1 MSIKNIMKLAKLTTA
16 GILALLLIAGPL
28 SSAAQASVGRVLFKY
43 GNVTVDSVNARLL
56 RQGATVD
63 EGDVIV
69 TGPKGYVQLLLDDG
83 TKIAIRPNSSFEIE
97 ALEMPATAT
106 APAVGAGITLKAS
119 FKLQKGGFRTLTG
132 RIAQQD
138 PSVYQVT
145 TPAAIIGVRGTNYS
159 TRLCAGDCG
168 SGDDG
173 LYVGVSEGA
182 ATLTNSAGELDIP
195 KNAYGFAENFNTP
208 PQRLLSPPA
217 SLQEEGS
224 ISLEASDDDEE
235 GSDDGDA
242 EDGDAD
248 GESDSDE
255 DKSDD
260 SDAEDSGSDDE
271 GSTEEGSIEEGSIEE
286 GSTEEG
292 STEEGSTEEGSTE
305 ESSPSRSDADAG
317 ADSNASGE
325 GGADQSGADD
335 GGQVDGSAGAGYE
348 EVASEF
354 GGGTPPVPAAPATGS
369 VTANTTT
376 APEEPEREIV
386 AEGAGGQVVDITDG
400 QNVVTRKAGLA
411 LSVGGVASGINTD
424 FDQVAFDEDN
434 NLARFSDVDS
444 SDATV
449 IYDVGSASITNTGF
463 DPTGSL
469 RWGRWTAGT
478 GTLDSDTTT
487 SDIDLTESSLHWVIA
502 PLSTNPDRV
511 ITGSA
516 EYVLVGNTD
525 PTDDLG
531 NRGVLGS
538 ASLLADFTNS
548 IVESDVQ
555 LGIAG
560 EVWTASGSG
569 AITSNLFNGL
579 YSTVTVNGSSG
590 ASGSFGG
597 VFSDSASGVPGA
609 AGLSY
614 QLTNSSR
621 TVSGAAVFNTTSAG
635 SAVNTS
641 Q

>member
-1 MSIKNIMKLAKLTTA
+1 MSIKNIMKLAKLATA
-16 GILALLLIAGPL
+16 GLLTLLLIAGPL
-28 SSAAQASVGRVLFKY
+28 SSSAQASVGRVLFKY
-43 GNVTVDSVNARLL
+43 GNVTVDSANARLL
-56 RQGATVD
+56 RQGAMVD

-97 ALEMPATAT
+97 ALEMPASAT
-106 APAVGAGITLKAS
+106 APAVGAGITMKAS

-132 RIAQQD
+132 RIAQQN

-168 SGDDG
+168 LGDDG
-173 LYVGVSEGA
+173 LYVGVSEGG

-195 KNAYGFAENFNTP
+195 KNAYGFAENFTTP
-208 PQRLLSPPA
+208 PQRLLSPPV

-235 GSDDGDA
+235 SSDDGDS
-242 EDGDAD
+242 EEGDTD

-255 DKSDD
+255 GKSDD
-260 SDAEDSGSDDE
+260 SDSEDGGSDDE
-271 GSTEEGSIEEGSIEE
+271 GSAEEGGSEENSNEEGSPDQSG
-286 GSTEEG
+286 
-292 STEEGSTEEGSTE
+292 
-305 ESSPSRSDADAG
+305 ADDG
-317 ADSNASGE
+317 ADSGASSDD
-325 GGADQSGADD
+325 GADQSGADD

-354 GGGTPPVPAAPATGS
+354 GGGTPPVPAAPATGT
-369 VTANTTT
+369 VTVNTTT

-400 QNVVTRKAGLA
+400 QNVVTRTAGLA

-424 FDQVAFDEDN
+424 FDQAAFDEDN

-516 EYVLVGNTD
+516 EYLLVGNTD

-538 ASLLADFTNS
+538 ASLFADFTNS

-579 YSTVTVNGSSG
+579 YSTVTVNGGSG

-597 VFSDSASGVPGA
+597 IFSDSTAGVPSA

-621 TVSGAAVFNTTSAG
+621 TVSGVAVFNAASAG
-635 SAVNTS
+635 STVDTS

>member
-1 MSIKNIMKLAKLTTA
+1 MKLAKLATA
-16 GILALLLIAGPL
+16 GLLTLLLIAGPL
-28 SSAAQASVGRVLFKY
+28 SSSAQASVGRVLFKY
-43 GNVTVDSVNARLL
+43 GNVTVDSANARLL

-97 ALEMPATAT
+97 ALEMPASAT

-132 RIAQQD
+132 RIAQQN

-173 LYVGVSEGA
+173 LYVGVSEGG

-195 KNAYGFAENFNTP
+195 KNAYGFAENFTTP
-208 PQRLLSPPA
+208 PQRLLSPPV

-235 GSDDGDA
+235 SSDDGDS
-242 EDGDAD
+242 EEGDTD

-255 DKSDD
+255 GKSDD
-260 SDAEDSGSDDE
+260 SDSEDGGSDDE
-271 GSTEEGSIEEGSIEE
+271 GSAEEGGSEENSNEEGSPDQSG
-286 GSTEEG
+286 
-292 STEEGSTEEGSTE
+292 
-305 ESSPSRSDADAG
+305 ADDG
-317 ADSNASGE
+317 ADSGASSDD
-325 GGADQSGADD
+325 GADQSGADD

-354 GGGTPPVPAAPATGS
+354 GGGTPPVPAAPATGT
-369 VTANTTT
+369 VTVNTTT

-400 QNVVTRKAGLA
+400 QNVVTRTAGLA

-424 FDQVAFDEDN
+424 FDQAAFDEDN

-487 SDIDLTESSLHWVIA
+487 SDIDLTESSLHWIIA

-516 EYVLVGNTD
+516 EYLLVGNTD

-538 ASLLADFTNS
+538 ASLFADFTNS

-579 YSTVTVNGSSG
+579 YSTVTVNGGSG

-597 VFSDSASGVPGA
+597 IFSDSTAGVPGS

-621 TVSGAAVFNTTSAG
+621 TVSGVAVFNAASAG
-635 SAVNTS
+635 STVDTS

>member
-271 GSTEEGSIEEGSIEE
+271 GSADEGSAEEGSTEG

-292 STEEGSTEEGSTE
+292 S
-305 ESSPSRSDADAG
+305 PDQSDADAG

-325 GGADQSGADD
+325 GGADQSGSDD

-400 QNVVTRKAGLA
+400 QNVVTRTAGLA

>member
-1 MSIKNIMKLAKLTTA
+1 MSIKNIMKLAKLATA
-16 GILALLLIAGPL
+16 GLLTLLLIAGPL
-28 SSAAQASVGRVLFKY
+28 SSSALASVGSVLFKY
-43 GNVTVDSVNARLL
+43 GNVTVDSANARLL
-56 RQGATVD
+56 RQGATVE

-83 TKIAIRPNSSFEIE
+83 TKVAIRPNSSFEIE
-97 ALEMPATAT
+97 ALEMPASAT
-106 APAVGAGITLKAS
+106 APAVGTGITLKAS

-208 PQRLLSPPA
+208 PQRLLAPPV

-235 GSDDGDA
+235 SSDDGDS
-242 EDGDAD
+242 EEGDTD

-255 DKSDD
+255 GKSDD
-260 SDAEDSGSDDE
+260 SDSDDGGSDDE
-271 GSTEEGSIEEGSIEE
+271 GSAEEGSSEEGSSEE
-286 GSTEEG
+286 GSSEENSNEEG
-292 STEEGSTEEGSTE
+292 SPDQSG
-305 ESSPSRSDADAG
+305 ADDG
-317 ADSNASGE
+317 ADSGASSD
-325 GGADQSGADD
+325 GGADQSGADDGGQVAD

-354 GGGTPPVPAAPATGS
+354 GGGTPPVPAAPATGT

-400 QNVVTRKAGLA
+400 QNVVIRKAGLA

-469 RWGRWTAGT
+469 RWGRWAAGA

-516 EYVLVGNTD
+516 EYLLVGNTD

-538 ASLLADFTNS
+538 ASLFADFTNS

-579 YSTVTVNGSSG
+579 YSTVTVNGGSG

-597 VFSDSASGVPGA
+597 IFSDSTAGVPGA

-621 TVSGAAVFNTTSAG
+621 TVSGVAVFNAASAG
-635 SAVNTS
+635 STVDTS

>member
-1 MSIKNIMKLAKLTTA
+1 MSIKNIMKLAKLATA
-16 GILALLLIAGPL
+16 GLLTLLLIAGPL
-28 SSAAQASVGRVLFKY
+28 SSSAQASVGRVLFKY
-43 GNVTVDSVNARLL
+43 GNVTVDSANARLL
-56 RQGATVD
+56 RQGAMVD

-97 ALEMPATAT
+97 ALEMPASAT
-106 APAVGAGITLKAS
+106 APAVGAGITMKAS

-132 RIAQQD
+132 RIAQQN

-173 LYVGVSEGA
+173 LYVGVSEGG

-195 KNAYGFAENFNTP
+195 KNAYGFAENFTTP
-208 PQRLLSPPA
+208 PQRLLSPPV

-235 GSDDGDA
+235 SSDDGDS
-242 EDGDAD
+242 EEGDTD

-255 DKSDD
+255 GKSDD
-260 SDAEDSGSDDE
+260 SDSEDGGSDDE
-271 GSTEEGSIEEGSIEE
+271 GSAEEGGSEENSNEEGSPDQSG
-286 GSTEEG
+286 
-292 STEEGSTEEGSTE
+292 
-305 ESSPSRSDADAG
+305 ADDG
-317 ADSNASGE
+317 ADSGASSDD
-325 GGADQSGADD
+325 GADQSGADD

-354 GGGTPPVPAAPATGS
+354 GGGTPPVPAAPATGT
-369 VTANTTT
+369 VTVNTTT

-400 QNVVTRKAGLA
+400 QNVVIRTAGLA

-424 FDQVAFDEDN
+424 FDQAAFDEDN

-516 EYVLVGNTD
+516 EYLLVGNTD

-538 ASLLADFTNS
+538 ASLFADFTNS

-579 YSTVTVNGSSG
+579 YSTVTVNGGSG

-597 VFSDSASGVPGA
+597 IFSDSTAGVPGA

-621 TVSGAAVFNTTSAG
+621 TVSGVAVFNAASAG
-635 SAVNTS
+635 STVDTS

>member
-1 MSIKNIMKLAKLTTA
+1 MSIKNIMKLAKLVTA
-16 GILALLLIAGPL
+16 SILTLLLIAGSL
-28 SSAAQASVGRVLFKY
+28 SSSAQASVGRVLFKY

-173 LYVGVSEGA
+173 LYVGVSEGE

-255 DKSDD
+255 GKSDD

-271 GSTEEGSIEEGSIEE
+271 GSSEEN
-286 GSTEEG
+286 STEEG
-292 STEEGSTEEGSTE
+292 SPDQSGADDGAE
-305 ESSPSRSDADAG
+305 SDA
-317 ADSNASGE
+317 SGD

-335 GGQVDGSAGAGYE
+335 GGQVDGSTGAGYE
-348 EVASEF
+348 EAASEF
-354 GGGTPPVPAAPATGS
+354 GGGTPPVPAAPATGA
-369 VTANTTT
+369 VTANTIT

-400 QNVVTRKAGLA
+400 QNVVTRTAGLA
-411 LSVGGVASGINTD
+411 LSVGGVARGINTD
-424 FDQVAFDEDN
+424 FDRVAFDEDN

-560 EVWTASGSG
+560 EVWAASGSG

>member
-1 MSIKNIMKLAKLTTA
+1 MSIKIIMKLAKLATA
-16 GILALLLIAGPL
+16 GLLTLLLIAGPL
-28 SSAAQASVGRVLFKY
+28 SSSAQASVGRVLFKY
-43 GNVTVDSVNARLL
+43 GNVTVDSANARLL

-97 ALEMPATAT
+97 ALEMPASAT

-132 RIAQQD
+132 RIAQQN

-173 LYVGVSEGA
+173 LYVGVSEGG

-271 GSTEEGSIEEGSIEE
+271 GSTEE

-400 QNVVTRKAGLA
+400 QNVVTRTAGLA
-411 LSVGGVASGINTD
+411 LSVRGVASGINTD

-434 NLARFSDVDS
+434 NLARFSDIDS
-444 SDATV
+444 SDETV

-579 YSTVTVNGSSG
+579 YSTVTVNGGSG

-597 VFSDSASGVPGA
+597 IFSDSTAGVPGA

-621 TVSGAAVFNTTSAG
+621 TVSGVAVFNAASAG
-635 SAVNTS
+635 STVDTS

>member
-1 MSIKNIMKLAKLTTA
+1 MSIKNIMKLAKLVTA
-16 GILALLLIAGPL
+16 SILTLLLIAGSL
-28 SSAAQASVGRVLFKY
+28 SSSAQASVGRVLFKY

-63 EGDVIV
+63 EGNVIV

-83 TKIAIRPNSSFEIE
+83 TKVAIRPNSSFEIE

-132 RIAQQD
+132 RIAQQN

-173 LYVGVSEGA
+173 LYVGVSEGE

-255 DKSDD
+255 GKSDD

-271 GSTEEGSIEEGSIEE
+271 GSSEEN
-286 GSTEEG
+286 STEEG
-292 STEEGSTEEGSTE
+292 SPDQSGADDGAE
-305 ESSPSRSDADAG
+305 SDA
-317 ADSNASGE
+317 SGD

-335 GGQVDGSAGAGYE
+335 GGQVDGSTGAGYE
-348 EVASEF
+348 EAASEF
-354 GGGTPPVPAAPATGS
+354 GGGTPPVPAAPATGA
-369 VTANTTT
+369 VTANTIT

-400 QNVVTRKAGLA
+400 QNVVTRTAGLA
-411 LSVGGVASGINTD
+411 LSVGGVARGINTD
-424 FDQVAFDEDN
+424 FDRVAFDEDN

-560 EVWTASGSG
+560 EVWAASGSG

-635 SAVNTS
+635 SAVNAS

>member
-1 MSIKNIMKLAKLTTA
+1 MSIKNIMKLAKLVTA
-16 GILALLLIAGPL
+16 SILTLLLIAGSL
-28 SSAAQASVGRVLFKY
+28 SSSAQASVGRVLFKY

-83 TKIAIRPNSSFEIE
+83 TKVAIRPNSSFEIE

-132 RIAQQD
+132 RIAQQN

-173 LYVGVSEGA
+173 LYVGVSEGE

-255 DKSDD
+255 GKSDD

-271 GSTEEGSIEEGSIEE
+271 GSSEEN
-286 GSTEEG
+286 STEEG
-292 STEEGSTEEGSTE
+292 SPDQSGADDGAE
-305 ESSPSRSDADAG
+305 SDA
-317 ADSNASGE
+317 SGD

-335 GGQVDGSAGAGYE
+335 GGQVDGSTGAGYE
-348 EVASEF
+348 EAASEF
-354 GGGTPPVPAAPATGS
+354 GGGTPPVPAAPATGA
-369 VTANTTT
+369 VTANTIT

-400 QNVVTRKAGLA
+400 QNVVIRTAGLA

-424 FDQVAFDEDN
+424 FDQAAFDEDN

-560 EVWTASGSG
+560 EVWAASGSG

>member
-1 MSIKNIMKLAKLTTA
+1 MSIKKIMKLAKLTTA
-16 GILALLLIAGPL
+16 SILALLLIAGPL
-28 SSAAQASVGRVLFKY
+28 SSSAQASVGRVLFKY
-43 GNVTVDSVNARLL
+43 GNVTVDSANARLL

-132 RIAQQD
+132 RIAQQN

-173 LYVGVSEGA
+173 LYVGVSEGV

-235 GSDDGDA
+235 SSNDGDA
-242 EDGDAD
+242 EDGDTD

-255 DKSDD
+255 GKSDD
-260 SDAEDSGSDDE
+260 SDSEDGESDDE
-271 GSTEEGSIEEGSIEE
+271 GSAEEGGPEENSNEEGSSEENSNEEGSPDQS
-286 GSTEEG
+286 GT
-292 STEEGSTEEGSTE
+292 
-305 ESSPSRSDADAG
+305 DDG
-317 ADSNASGE
+317 ADSGASGD

-354 GGGTPPVPAAPATGS
+354 GGGTPPVPAAPTTGT

-400 QNVVTRKAGLA
+400 QNVVTRTAGLA

-444 SDATV
+444 SDVTV

-560 EVWTASGSG
+560 DVWTASGSG

-597 VFSDSASGVPGA
+597 VFSDSASGVPDA

-621 TVSGAAVFNTTSAG
+621 IVSGVAVFNASSAD
-635 SAVNTS
+635 STVDTS

>member
-1 MSIKNIMKLAKLTTA
+1 MSIKIIMKLAKLATA
-16 GILALLLIAGPL
+16 GLLTLLLIAGPL
-28 SSAAQASVGRVLFKY
+28 SSSAQASVGRVLFKY
-43 GNVTVDSVNARLL
+43 GNVTVDSANARLL
-56 RQGATVD
+56 RQGAMVD

-97 ALEMPATAT
+97 ALEMPASAT
-106 APAVGAGITLKAS
+106 APAVGAGITMKAS

-132 RIAQQD
+132 RIAQQN

-173 LYVGVSEGA
+173 LYVGVSEGG

-195 KNAYGFAENFNTP
+195 KNAYGFAENFTTP
-208 PQRLLSPPA
+208 PQRLLSPPV

-235 GSDDGDA
+235 SSDDGDS
-242 EDGDAD
+242 EEGDTD

-255 DKSDD
+255 GKSDD
-260 SDAEDSGSDDE
+260 SDSEDGGSDDE
-271 GSTEEGSIEEGSIEE
+271 GSAEEGGSEENSNEEGSPDQSG
-286 GSTEEG
+286 
-292 STEEGSTEEGSTE
+292 
-305 ESSPSRSDADAG
+305 ADDG
-317 ADSNASGE
+317 ADSGASSDD
-325 GGADQSGADD
+325 GADQSGADD

-354 GGGTPPVPAAPATGS
+354 GGGTPPVPAAPATGT
-369 VTANTTT
+369 VTVNTTT

-400 QNVVTRKAGLA
+400 QNVVIRTAGLA

-424 FDQVAFDEDN
+424 FDQAAFDEDN

-516 EYVLVGNTD
+516 EYLLVGNTD

-538 ASLLADFTNS
+538 ASLFADFTNS

-579 YSTVTVNGSSG
+579 YSTVTVNGGSG

-597 VFSDSASGVPGA
+597 IFSDSTAGVPGS

-621 TVSGAAVFNTTSAG
+621 TVSGVAVFNAASAG
-635 SAVNTS
+635 STVDTS

>member
-1 MSIKNIMKLAKLTTA
+1 MSIKNIMKLAKLATA
-16 GILALLLIAGPL
+16 GLLTLLLIAGPL
-28 SSAAQASVGRVLFKY
+28 SSSAQASVGRVLFKY
-43 GNVTVDSVNARLL
+43 GNVTVDSANARLL
-56 RQGATVD
+56 RQGAMVD

-97 ALEMPATAT
+97 ALEMPASAT
-106 APAVGAGITLKAS
+106 APAVGAGITMKAS

-132 RIAQQD
+132 RIAQQN

-195 KNAYGFAENFNTP
+195 KNAYGFAENFTTP
-208 PQRLLSPPA
+208 PQRLLSPPV

-235 GSDDGDA
+235 SSDDGDS
-242 EDGDAD
+242 EEGDTD

-255 DKSDD
+255 GKSDD
-260 SDAEDSGSDDE
+260 SDSEDGGSDDE
-271 GSTEEGSIEEGSIEE
+271 GSAEEGGSEENSNEEGSPDQSG
-286 GSTEEG
+286 
-292 STEEGSTEEGSTE
+292 
-305 ESSPSRSDADAG
+305 ADDG
-317 ADSNASGE
+317 ADSGASSDD
-325 GGADQSGADD
+325 GADQSGADD

-354 GGGTPPVPAAPATGS
+354 GGGTPPVPAAPATGT
-369 VTANTTT
+369 VTVNTTT

-400 QNVVTRKAGLA
+400 QNVVTRTAGLA

-424 FDQVAFDEDN
+424 FDQAAFDEDN
-434 NLARFSDVDS
+434 DLARFSDVDS

-516 EYVLVGNTD
+516 EYLLVGNTD

-538 ASLLADFTNS
+538 ASLFADFTNS

-579 YSTVTVNGSSG
+579 YSTVTVNGGSG

-597 VFSDSASGVPGA
+597 IFSDSTAGVPSA

-621 TVSGAAVFNTTSAG
+621 TVSGVAVFNAASAG
-635 SAVNTS
+635 STVDTS

>member
-1 MSIKNIMKLAKLTTA
+1 MSIKIIMKLAKLATA
-16 GILALLLIAGPL
+16 GLLTLLLIAGPL
-28 SSAAQASVGRVLFKY
+28 SSSAQASVGRVLFKY
-43 GNVTVDSVNARLL
+43 GNVTVDSANARLL

-132 RIAQQD
+132 RIAQQN

-173 LYVGVSEGA
+173 LYVGVSEGG

-195 KNAYGFAENFNTP
+195 KNAYGFAENFTTP
-208 PQRLLSPPA
+208 PQRLLSPPV

-235 GSDDGDA
+235 SSDDGDS
-242 EDGDAD
+242 EEGDTD

-255 DKSDD
+255 GKSDD
-260 SDAEDSGSDDE
+260 SDSEDGGSDDE
-271 GSTEEGSIEEGSIEE
+271 GSAEEGGSEEGGSEEVGSEENSNEEGSPDQSG
-286 GSTEEG
+286 
-292 STEEGSTEEGSTE
+292 
-305 ESSPSRSDADAG
+305 ADDG
-317 ADSNASGE
+317 ADSGASSD

-354 GGGTPPVPAAPATGS
+354 GGGTPPVPAAPATGT
-369 VTANTTT
+369 VTVNTTT

-400 QNVVTRKAGLA
+400 QNVVIRTAGLA

-424 FDQVAFDEDN
+424 FDQAAFDEDN

-579 YSTVTVNGSSG
+579 YSTVTVNGGSG

-597 VFSDSASGVPGA
+597 IFSDSTAGVPGA

-621 TVSGAAVFNTTSAG
+621 TVSGVAVFNAASAG
-635 SAVNTS
+635 STVDTS

>member
-97 ALEMPATAT
+97 ALEMPASAT
-106 APAVGAGITLKAS
+106 APAVGAGITMKAS

-132 RIAQQD
+132 RIAQQN

-173 LYVGVSEGA
+173 LYVGVSEGG

-195 KNAYGFAENFNTP
+195 KNAYGFAENFTTP
-208 PQRLLSPPA
+208 PQRLLSPPV

-235 GSDDGDA
+235 SSDDGDS
-242 EDGDAD
+242 EEGDTD

-255 DKSDD
+255 GKSDD
-260 SDAEDSGSDDE
+260 SDSEDGGSDDKGSAEE
-271 GSTEEGSIEEGSIEE
+271 GGSEENSNEEGSPDQSG
-286 GSTEEG
+286 
-292 STEEGSTEEGSTE
+292 
-305 ESSPSRSDADAG
+305 ADDG
-317 ADSNASGE
+317 ADSGASSDD
-325 GGADQSGADD
+325 GADQSGADD

-354 GGGTPPVPAAPATGS
+354 GGGTPPVPAAPATGT
-369 VTANTTT
+369 VTVNTTT

-400 QNVVTRKAGLA
+400 QNVVIRTAGLA

-424 FDQVAFDEDN
+424 FDQAAFDEDN

-538 ASLLADFTNS
+538 ASLFADFTNS

>member
-1 MSIKNIMKLAKLTTA
+1 MSIKNIMKLAKLATA
-16 GILALLLIAGPL
+16 GLLTLLLIAGPL
-28 SSAAQASVGRVLFKY
+28 SSSAQASVGRVLFKY
-43 GNVTVDSVNARLL
+43 GNVTVDSANARLL

-97 ALEMPATAT
+97 ALEMPASAT

-208 PQRLLSPPA
+208 PQRLLSPPV

-235 GSDDGDA
+235 SSDDGDS
-242 EDGDAD
+242 EEGDTD

-255 DKSDD
+255 GKSDD
-260 SDAEDSGSDDE
+260 SDSEDGGSDDE
-271 GSTEEGSIEEGSIEE
+271 GSAEEGAQKKVPKKGSEENSNEEGSPDQSG
-286 GSTEEG
+286 
-292 STEEGSTEEGSTE
+292 
-305 ESSPSRSDADAG
+305 ADDG
-317 ADSNASGE
+317 ADSGASSD

-354 GGGTPPVPAAPATGS
+354 GGGTPPVPAAPATGT

-400 QNVVTRKAGLA
+400 QNVVIRTAGLA

-516 EYVLVGNTD
+516 EYLLVGNTD

-538 ASLLADFTNS
+538 ASLFADFTNS

-579 YSTVTVNGSSG
+579 YSTVTVNGGSG

-597 VFSDSASGVPGA
+597 IFSDSTAGVPGA

-621 TVSGAAVFNTTSAG
+621 TVSGVAVFNAASAG
-635 SAVNTS
+635 STVDTS

>member
-1 MSIKNIMKLAKLTTA
+1 MSIKNIMKLAKLVTA
-16 GILALLLIAGPL
+16 SILTLLLIAGSL
-28 SSAAQASVGRVLFKY
+28 SSSAQASVGRVLFKY

-83 TKIAIRPNSSFEIE
+83 TKVAIRPNSSFEIE

-132 RIAQQD
+132 RIAQQN

-173 LYVGVSEGA
+173 LYVGVSEGE

-195 KNAYGFAENFNTP
+195 KNAYGCAENFTTP
-208 PQRLLSPPA
+208 PQRLLSPPV

-255 DKSDD
+255 GKSDD

-271 GSTEEGSIEEGSIEE
+271 GSSEEN
-286 GSTEEG
+286 STEEG
-292 STEEGSTEEGSTE
+292 SPDQSGADDGAE
-305 ESSPSRSDADAG
+305 SDA
-317 ADSNASGE
+317 SGD

-335 GGQVDGSAGAGYE
+335 GGQVDGSTGAGYE
-348 EVASEF
+348 EAASEF
-354 GGGTPPVPAAPATGS
+354 GGGTPPVPAAPATGA
-369 VTANTTT
+369 VTANTIT

-400 QNVVTRKAGLA
+400 QNVVIRTAGLA

-424 FDQVAFDEDN
+424 FDQAAFDEDN

-560 EVWTASGSG
+560 EVWAASGSG

>member
-1 MSIKNIMKLAKLTTA
+1 MSIKNIMKLAKLVTA
-16 GILALLLIAGPL
+16 STLTLLLIAGSL
-28 SSAAQASVGRVLFKY
+28 SSSAQASVGRVLFKY

-83 TKIAIRPNSSFEIE
+83 TKVAIRPNSSFEIE

-271 GSTEEGSIEEGSIEE
+271 GSTEEGS
-286 GSTEEG
+286 TEEG

-400 QNVVTRKAGLA
+400 QNVVTRTAGLA

>member
-1 MSIKNIMKLAKLTTA
+1 MSIKNIMKLAKLATA
-16 GILALLLIAGPL
+16 GLLTLLLIAGPL
-28 SSAAQASVGRVLFKY
+28 SSSAQASVGRVLFKY
-43 GNVTVDSVNARLL
+43 GNVTVDSANARLL

-97 ALEMPATAT
+97 ALEMPASAT
-106 APAVGAGITLKAS
+106 APAVGAGITMKAS

-132 RIAQQD
+132 RIAQQN

-173 LYVGVSEGA
+173 LYVGVSEGG

-208 PQRLLSPPA
+208 PQRLLSPPV

-235 GSDDGDA
+235 SSDDGDS
-242 EDGDAD
+242 EEGDTD

-255 DKSDD
+255 GKSDD
-260 SDAEDSGSDDE
+260 SDSEDGGSDDKGSAEE
-271 GSTEEGSIEEGSIEE
+271 GGSEENSNEEGSPDQSG
-286 GSTEEG
+286 
-292 STEEGSTEEGSTE
+292 
-305 ESSPSRSDADAG
+305 ADDG
-317 ADSNASGE
+317 ADSGASSDD
-325 GGADQSGADD
+325 GADQSGADD

-354 GGGTPPVPAAPATGS
+354 GGGTPPVPAAPATGT
-369 VTANTTT
+369 VTVNTTT

-400 QNVVTRKAGLA
+400 QNVVIRTAGLA

-424 FDQVAFDEDN
+424 FDQAAFDEDN

-516 EYVLVGNTD
+516 EYLLVGNTD

-538 ASLLADFTNS
+538 ASLFADFTNS

-579 YSTVTVNGSSG
+579 YSTVTVNGGSG

-597 VFSDSASGVPGA
+597 IFSDSTAGVPGA

-621 TVSGAAVFNTTSAG
+621 TVSGVAVFNAASAG
-635 SAVNTS
+635 STVDTS

>member
-1 MSIKNIMKLAKLTTA
+1 MSIKNIMKLAKLATA
-16 GILALLLIAGPL
+16 GLLTLLLIAGPL
-28 SSAAQASVGRVLFKY
+28 SSSALASVGSVLFKY
-43 GNVTVDSVNARLL
+43 GNVTVDSANARLL
-56 RQGATVD
+56 RQGATVE

-97 ALEMPATAT
+97 ALEMPASAT
-106 APAVGAGITLKAS
+106 APAVGTGITLKAS

-208 PQRLLSPPA
+208 PQRLLAPPV

-235 GSDDGDA
+235 SSDDGDS
-242 EDGDAD
+242 EEGDTD

-255 DKSDD
+255 GKSDD
-260 SDAEDSGSDDE
+260 SDSDDGGSDDE
-271 GSTEEGSIEEGSIEE
+271 GSAEEGSSEEGSSEE
-286 GSTEEG
+286 GSSEENSNEEG
-292 STEEGSTEEGSTE
+292 SPDQSG
-305 ESSPSRSDADAG
+305 ADDG
-317 ADSNASGE
+317 ADSGASSD
-325 GGADQSGADD
+325 GGADQSGADDGGQVAD

-354 GGGTPPVPAAPATGS
+354 GGGTPPVPAAPATGT

-400 QNVVTRKAGLA
+400 QNVVIRKAGLA

-469 RWGRWTAGT
+469 RWGRWAAGA

-516 EYVLVGNTD
+516 EYLLVGNTD

-538 ASLLADFTNS
+538 ASLFADFTNS

-579 YSTVTVNGSSG
+579 YSTVTVNGGSG

-597 VFSDSASGVPGA
+597 IFSDSTAGVPGA

-621 TVSGAAVFNTTSAG
+621 TVSGVAVFNAASAG
-635 SAVNTS
+635 STVDTS

>member
-1 MSIKNIMKLAKLTTA
+1 MSIKIIMKLAKLATA
-16 GILALLLIAGPL
+16 GLLTLLLIAGPL
-28 SSAAQASVGRVLFKY
+28 SSSAQASVGRVLFKY
-43 GNVTVDSVNARLL
+43 GNVTVDSANARLL
-56 RQGATVD
+56 RQGAMVD

-97 ALEMPATAT
+97 ALEMPASAT

-132 RIAQQD
+132 RIAQQN

-173 LYVGVSEGA
+173 LYVGVSEGG

-195 KNAYGFAENFNTP
+195 KNAYGFAENFTTP
-208 PQRLLSPPA
+208 PQRLLSPPV

-235 GSDDGDA
+235 SSDDGDS
-242 EDGDAD
+242 EEGDTD

-255 DKSDD
+255 GKSDD
-260 SDAEDSGSDDE
+260 SDSEDGGSDDE
-271 GSTEEGSIEEGSIEE
+271 GSAEEGGSEENSNEEGSPDQSG
-286 GSTEEG
+286 
-292 STEEGSTEEGSTE
+292 
-305 ESSPSRSDADAG
+305 ADDG
-317 ADSNASGE
+317 ADSGASSDD
-325 GGADQSGADD
+325 GADQSGADD

-354 GGGTPPVPAAPATGS
+354 GGGTPPVPAAPATGT
-369 VTANTTT
+369 VTVNTTT

-400 QNVVTRKAGLA
+400 QNVVIRTAGLA

-424 FDQVAFDEDN
+424 FDQAAFDEDN
-434 NLARFSDVDS
+434 NLARFSDIDS

-516 EYVLVGNTD
+516 EYLLVGNTD

-538 ASLLADFTNS
+538 ASLFADFTNS

-579 YSTVTVNGSSG
+579 YSTVTVNGGSG

-597 VFSDSASGVPGA
+597 IFSDSTAGVPGA

-621 TVSGAAVFNTTSAG
+621 TVSGVAVFNAASAG
-635 SAVNTS
+635 STVDTS

>member
-1 MSIKNIMKLAKLTTA
+1 MSIKIIMKLAKLATA
-16 GILALLLIAGPL
+16 GLLTLLLIAGPL
-28 SSAAQASVGRVLFKY
+28 SSSAQASVGRVLFKY
-43 GNVTVDSVNARLL
+43 GNVTVDSANARLL

-97 ALEMPATAT
+97 ALEMPASAT

-132 RIAQQD
+132 RIAQQN

-173 LYVGVSEGA
+173 LYVGVSEGG

-195 KNAYGFAENFNTP
+195 KNAYGFAENFTTP
-208 PQRLLSPPA
+208 PQRLLSPPV

-235 GSDDGDA
+235 SSDDGDS
-242 EDGDAD
+242 EEGDTD

-255 DKSDD
+255 GKSDD
-260 SDAEDSGSDDE
+260 SDSEDGGSDDE
-271 GSTEEGSIEEGSIEE
+271 GSAEEGGSEEGGSEEVGSEENSNEEGSPDQSG
-286 GSTEEG
+286 
-292 STEEGSTEEGSTE
+292 
-305 ESSPSRSDADAG
+305 ADDG
-317 ADSNASGE
+317 ADSGASSD

-354 GGGTPPVPAAPATGS
+354 GGGTPPVPAAPATGT
-369 VTANTTT
+369 VTVNTTT

-400 QNVVTRKAGLA
+400 QNVVTRTAGLA

-463 DPTGSL
+463 DPTASL
-469 RWGRWTAGT
+469 RWGRWAAGI
-478 GTLDSDTTT
+478 GTLDSDTST

>member
-1 MSIKNIMKLAKLTTA
+1 MSIKNIMKLAKLATA
-16 GILALLLIAGPL
+16 GLLTLLLIAGPL
-28 SSAAQASVGRVLFKY
+28 SSSAQASVGRVLFKY
-43 GNVTVDSVNARLL
+43 GNVTVDSANARLL

-97 ALEMPATAT
+97 ALEMPASAT

-132 RIAQQD
+132 RIAQQN

-235 GSDDGDA
+235 SSDDGDS
-242 EDGDAD
+242 EEGDTD

-255 DKSDD
+255 GKSDD
-260 SDAEDSGSDDE
+260 SDSEDGGSDDE
-271 GSTEEGSIEEGSIEE
+271 GSAEEGGSEEGGSEEVGSEENSNEEGSPDQSG
-286 GSTEEG
+286 
-292 STEEGSTEEGSTE
+292 
-305 ESSPSRSDADAG
+305 ADDG
-317 ADSNASGE
+317 ADSGASSD

-354 GGGTPPVPAAPATGS
+354 GGGTPPVPAAPATGT
-369 VTANTTT
+369 VTVNTTT

-400 QNVVTRKAGLA
+400 QNVVTRTAGLA

-463 DPTGSL
+463 DSTGSL

>member
-1 MSIKNIMKLAKLTTA
+1 MSIKNIMKLAKLATA
-16 GILALLLIAGPL
+16 GLLTLLLIAGPL
-28 SSAAQASVGRVLFKY
+28 SSSAQASVGRVLFKY
-43 GNVTVDSVNARLL
+43 GNVTVDSANARLL
-56 RQGATVD
+56 RQGAMVD

-97 ALEMPATAT
+97 ALEMPASAT
-106 APAVGAGITLKAS
+106 APAVGAGITMKAS

-132 RIAQQD
+132 RIAQQN

-173 LYVGVSEGA
+173 LYVGVSEGG

-195 KNAYGFAENFNTP
+195 KNAYGFAENFTTP
-208 PQRLLSPPA
+208 PQRLLSPPV

-235 GSDDGDA
+235 SSDDGDS
-242 EDGDAD
+242 EEGDTD

-255 DKSDD
+255 GKSDD
-260 SDAEDSGSDDE
+260 SDSEDGGSDDE
-271 GSTEEGSIEEGSIEE
+271 GSAEEGGSEENSNEEGSPDQSG
-286 GSTEEG
+286 
-292 STEEGSTEEGSTE
+292 
-305 ESSPSRSDADAG
+305 ADDG
-317 ADSNASGE
+317 ADSGASSDD
-325 GGADQSGADD
+325 GADQSGADD

-354 GGGTPPVPAAPATGS
+354 GGGTPPVPAAPATGT
-369 VTANTTT
+369 VTVNTTT

-400 QNVVTRKAGLA
+400 QNVVIRTAGLA

-424 FDQVAFDEDN
+424 FDQAAFDEDN
-434 NLARFSDVDS
+434 DLARFSDVDS

-516 EYVLVGNTD
+516 EYLLVGNTD

-538 ASLLADFTNS
+538 ASLFADFTNS

-579 YSTVTVNGSSG
+579 YSTVTVNGGSG

-597 VFSDSASGVPGA
+597 IFSDSTAGVPSA

-621 TVSGAAVFNTTSAG
+621 TVSGVAVFNAASAG
-635 SAVNTS
+635 STVDTS

>member
-1 MSIKNIMKLAKLTTA
+1 MKLAKLVTA
-16 GILALLLIAGPL
+16 SILTLLLIAGSL
-28 SSAAQASVGRVLFKY
+28 SSSAQASVGRVLFKY

-132 RIAQQD
+132 RIAQQN

-271 GSTEEGSIEEGSIEE
+271 GSTEEGS
-286 GSTEEG
+286 TEEG

-400 QNVVTRKAGLA
+400 QNVVTRTAGLA

>member
-1 MSIKNIMKLAKLTTA
+1 MSIKIIMKLAKLATA
-16 GILALLLIAGPL
+16 GLLTLLLIAGPL
-28 SSAAQASVGRVLFKY
+28 SSSAQASVGRVLFKY
-43 GNVTVDSVNARLL
+43 GNVTVDSANARLL

-97 ALEMPATAT
+97 ALEMPASAT

-132 RIAQQD
+132 RIAQQN

-173 LYVGVSEGA
+173 LYVGVSEGG

-195 KNAYGFAENFNTP
+195 KNAYGFAENFTTP
-208 PQRLLSPPA
+208 PQRLLSPPV

-235 GSDDGDA
+235 SSDDGDS
-242 EDGDAD
+242 EEGDTD

-255 DKSDD
+255 GKSDD
-260 SDAEDSGSDDE
+260 SDSEDGGSDDE
-271 GSTEEGSIEEGSIEE
+271 GSAEEGGSEEGGSEEVGSEENSNEEGSPDQSG
-286 GSTEEG
+286 
-292 STEEGSTEEGSTE
+292 
-305 ESSPSRSDADAG
+305 ADDG
-317 ADSNASGE
+317 ADSGASSDD
-325 GGADQSGADD
+325 GADQSGADD

-354 GGGTPPVPAAPATGS
+354 GGGTPPVPAAPATGT
-369 VTANTTT
+369 VTVNTTT
-376 APEEPEREIV
+376 APEEPQREIV

-400 QNVVTRKAGLA
+400 QNVVIRTAGLA

-424 FDQVAFDEDN
+424 FDQAAFDEDN
-434 NLARFSDVDS
+434 DLARFSDVDS

-516 EYVLVGNTD
+516 EYLLVGNTD

-538 ASLLADFTNS
+538 ASLFADFTNS

-579 YSTVTVNGSSG
+579 YSTVTVNGGSG

-597 VFSDSASGVPGA
+597 IFSDSTAGVPGA

-621 TVSGAAVFNTTSAG
+621 TVSGVAVFNAASAG
-635 SAVNTS
+635 STVDTS

>member
-1 MSIKNIMKLAKLTTA
+1 
-16 GILALLLIAGPL
+16 
-28 SSAAQASVGRVLFKY
+28 
-43 GNVTVDSVNARLL
+43 
-56 RQGATVD
+56 
-63 EGDVIV
+63 
-69 TGPKGYVQLLLDDG
+69 
-83 TKIAIRPNSSFEIE
+83 
-97 ALEMPATAT
+97 
-106 APAVGAGITLKAS
+106 
-119 FKLQKGGFRTLTG
+119 
-132 RIAQQD
+132 
-138 PSVYQVT
+138 
-145 TPAAIIGVRGTNYS
+145 
-159 TRLCAGDCG
+159 
-168 SGDDG
+168 
-173 LYVGVSEGA
+173 
-182 ATLTNSAGELDIP
+182 LTNSAGELDIP

-271 GSTEEGSIEEGSIEE
+271 GSTEE

-400 QNVVTRKAGLA
+400 QNVVTRTAGLA

>member
-242 EDGDAD
+242 ED
-248 GESDSDE
+248 
-255 DKSDD
+255 

-271 GSTEEGSIEEGSIEE
+271 GSTEE

-400 QNVVTRKAGLA
+400 QNVVTRTAGLA

-434 NLARFSDVDS
+434 NLARFLDVDS

-463 DPTGSL
+463 DSTGSL

>member
-1 MSIKNIMKLAKLTTA
+1 MSIKIIMKLAKLATA
-16 GILALLLIAGPL
+16 GLLTLLLIAGPL
-28 SSAAQASVGRVLFKY
+28 SSSAQASVGRVLFKY
-43 GNVTVDSVNARLL
+43 GNVTVDSANARLL
-56 RQGATVD
+56 RQGAMVD

-97 ALEMPATAT
+97 ALEMPASAT

-132 RIAQQD
+132 RIAQQN

-173 LYVGVSEGA
+173 LYVGVSEGG

-195 KNAYGFAENFNTP
+195 KNAYGFAENFTTP
-208 PQRLLSPPA
+208 PQRLLSPPV

-235 GSDDGDA
+235 SSDDGDS
-242 EDGDAD
+242 EEGDTD

-255 DKSDD
+255 GKSDD
-260 SDAEDSGSDDE
+260 SDSEDGGSDDE
-271 GSTEEGSIEEGSIEE
+271 GSAEEGGSEENSNEEGSPDQSG
-286 GSTEEG
+286 
-292 STEEGSTEEGSTE
+292 
-305 ESSPSRSDADAG
+305 ADDG
-317 ADSNASGE
+317 ADSGASSDD
-325 GGADQSGADD
+325 GADQSGADD

-354 GGGTPPVPAAPATGS
+354 GGGTPPVPAAPATGT
-369 VTANTTT
+369 VTVNTTT

-400 QNVVTRKAGLA
+400 QNVVTRTAGLA

-516 EYVLVGNTD
+516 EYLLVGNTD

-538 ASLLADFTNS
+538 ASLFADFTNS

-579 YSTVTVNGSSG
+579 YSTVTVNGGSG

-597 VFSDSASGVPGA
+597 IFSDSTAGVPGA

-621 TVSGAAVFNTTSAG
+621 TVSGVAVFNAASAG
-635 SAVNTS
+635 STVDTS

>member
-271 GSTEEGSIEEGSIEE
+271 GSADEGSAEEGSTEG

-292 STEEGSTEEGSTE
+292 S
-305 ESSPSRSDADAG
+305 PDQSDADAG

-325 GGADQSGADD
+325 GGADQSGSDD

-400 QNVVTRKAGLA
+400 QNVVTRTAGLA

-525 PTDDLG
+525 PTDNLG

>member
-1 MSIKNIMKLAKLTTA
+1 MSIKNIMKLAKLATA
-16 GILALLLIAGPL
+16 GILTLLLIAGPL
-28 SSAAQASVGRVLFKY
+28 SSSAQASVGRVLFKY

-271 GSTEEGSIEEGSIEE
+271 GSTEEGSIEEGS
-286 GSTEEG
+286 TEEG
-292 STEEGSTEEGSTE
+292 STEEGRPRKAAQVAATLTLA
-305 ESSPSRSDADAG
+305 PTVD
-317 ADSNASGE
+317 ASGD

-400 QNVVTRKAGLA
+400 QNVVTRTAGLA

>member
-1 MSIKNIMKLAKLTTA
+1 MSIKIIMKLAKLATT
-16 GILALLLIAGPL
+16 GLLTLLLIAGPL
-28 SSAAQASVGRVLFKY
+28 SSSAQASVGRVLFKY
-43 GNVTVDSVNARLL
+43 GNVTVDSANARLL

-97 ALEMPATAT
+97 ALEMPASAT

-132 RIAQQD
+132 RIAQQN

-173 LYVGVSEGA
+173 LYVGVSEGG

-195 KNAYGFAENFNTP
+195 KNAYGFAENFTTP
-208 PQRLLSPPA
+208 PQRLLSPPV

-235 GSDDGDA
+235 SSDDGDS
-242 EDGDAD
+242 EEGDTD

-255 DKSDD
+255 GKSDD
-260 SDAEDSGSDDE
+260 SDSEDGGSDDE
-271 GSTEEGSIEEGSIEE
+271 GSAEEGGSEEVGSEENSNEEGSPDQSG
-286 GSTEEG
+286 
-292 STEEGSTEEGSTE
+292 
-305 ESSPSRSDADAG
+305 ADDG
-317 ADSNASGE
+317 ADSGASSD

-354 GGGTPPVPAAPATGS
+354 GGGTPPVPAAPATGT
-369 VTANTTT
+369 VTVNTTT

-400 QNVVTRKAGLA
+400 QNVVTRTAGLA

-579 YSTVTVNGSSG
+579 YSTVTVNGGSG

-597 VFSDSASGVPGA
+597 IFSDSTAGVPGA

-621 TVSGAAVFNTTSAG
+621 TVSGVAVFNAASAG
-635 SAVNTS
+635 STVDTS

>member
-1 MSIKNIMKLAKLTTA
+1 MSIKIIMKLAKLATA
-16 GILALLLIAGPL
+16 GLLTLLLIAGPL
-28 SSAAQASVGRVLFKY
+28 SSSAQASVGRVLFKY
-43 GNVTVDSVNARLL
+43 GNVTVDSANARLL

-97 ALEMPATAT
+97 ALEMPASAT
-106 APAVGAGITLKAS
+106 APAVGAGITMKAS

-132 RIAQQD
+132 RIAQQN

-173 LYVGVSEGA
+173 LYVGVSEGG

-195 KNAYGFAENFNTP
+195 KNAYGFAENFTTP
-208 PQRLLSPPA
+208 PQRLLSPPV

-235 GSDDGDA
+235 SSDDGDS
-242 EDGDAD
+242 EEGDTD

-255 DKSDD
+255 GKSDD
-260 SDAEDSGSDDE
+260 SDSEDGGSDDE
-271 GSTEEGSIEEGSIEE
+271 GSAEEGGSEEVGSEENSNEEGSPDQSG
-286 GSTEEG
+286 
-292 STEEGSTEEGSTE
+292 
-305 ESSPSRSDADAG
+305 ADDG
-317 ADSNASGE
+317 ADSGASSD

-354 GGGTPPVPAAPATGS
+354 GGGTPPVPAAPATGT
-369 VTANTTT
+369 VTVNTTT

-400 QNVVTRKAGLA
+400 QNVVTRTAGLA

-424 FDQVAFDEDN
+424 FDQAAFDEDN

-478 GTLDSDTTT
+478 GTLDSDTST

-516 EYVLVGNTD
+516 EYLLVGNTD

-538 ASLLADFTNS
+538 ASLFADFTNS

-579 YSTVTVNGSSG
+579 YSTVTVNGGSG

-597 VFSDSASGVPGA
+597 IFSDSTAGVPSA

-621 TVSGAAVFNTTSAG
+621 TVSGVAVFNAASAG
-635 SAVNTS
+635 STVDTS

>member
-83 TKIAIRPNSSFEIE
+83 TKVAIRPNSSFEIE

-242 EDGDAD
+242 ED
-248 GESDSDE
+248 
-255 DKSDD
+255 

-271 GSTEEGSIEEGSIEE
+271 GSTEE

-335 GGQVDGSAGAGYE
+335 GGQVDGSAGAAYE

-400 QNVVTRKAGLA
+400 QNVVTRTAGLA

>member
-1 MSIKNIMKLAKLTTA
+1 MSIKIIMKLAKLATA
-16 GILALLLIAGPL
+16 GLLTLLLIAGPL
-28 SSAAQASVGRVLFKY
+28 SSSAQASVGRVLFKY
-43 GNVTVDSVNARLL
+43 GNVTVDSANARLL
-56 RQGATVD
+56 RQGAMVD

-97 ALEMPATAT
+97 ALEMPASAT
-106 APAVGAGITLKAS
+106 APAVGAGITMKAS

-132 RIAQQD
+132 RIAQQN

-173 LYVGVSEGA
+173 LYVGVSEGG

-195 KNAYGFAENFNTP
+195 KNAYGFAENFTTP
-208 PQRLLSPPA
+208 PQRLLSPPV

-235 GSDDGDA
+235 SSDDGDS
-242 EDGDAD
+242 EEGDTD

-255 DKSDD
+255 GKSDD
-260 SDAEDSGSDDE
+260 SDSEDGGSDDE
-271 GSTEEGSIEEGSIEE
+271 GSAEEGGSEENSNEEGSPDQSG
-286 GSTEEG
+286 
-292 STEEGSTEEGSTE
+292 
-305 ESSPSRSDADAG
+305 ADDG
-317 ADSNASGE
+317 ADSGASSDD
-325 GGADQSGADD
+325 GADQSGADD

-354 GGGTPPVPAAPATGS
+354 GGGTPPVPAAPATGT
-369 VTANTTT
+369 VTVNTTT

-400 QNVVTRKAGLA
+400 QNVVIRTAGLA

-424 FDQVAFDEDN
+424 FDQAAFDEDN

-487 SDIDLTESSLHWVIA
+487 SDIDLTESSLHWIIA

-516 EYVLVGNTD
+516 EYLLVGNTD

-538 ASLLADFTNS
+538 ASLFADFTNS

-579 YSTVTVNGSSG
+579 YSTVTVNGGSG

-597 VFSDSASGVPGA
+597 IFSDSTAGVPSA

-621 TVSGAAVFNTTSAG
+621 TVSGVAVFNAASAG
-635 SAVNTS
+635 STVDTS

>member
-242 EDGDAD
+242 ED
-248 GESDSDE
+248 
-255 DKSDD
+255 

-271 GSTEEGSIEEGSIEE
+271 GSTEE

-335 GGQVDGSAGAGYE
+335 GGQVDGSAGAAYE

-400 QNVVTRKAGLA
+400 QNVVTRTAGLA

-444 SDATV
+444 SDAIV

>member
-1 MSIKNIMKLAKLTTA
+1 MSIKNIMKLTKLTTA

-248 GESDSDE
+248 GDSDE
-255 DKSDD
+255 DKSND

-271 GSTEEGSIEEGSIEE
+271 GSADEGSAEEGSTEG

-292 STEEGSTEEGSTE
+292 S
-305 ESSPSRSDADAG
+305 PDQSDADAG

-325 GGADQSGADD
+325 GGADQSGSDD

-400 QNVVTRKAGLA
+400 QNVVTRTAGLA

-525 PTDDLG
+525 PTDNLG

-614 QLTNSSR
+614 QLINSSR

-635 SAVNTS
+635 SLVDTS

>member
-1 MSIKNIMKLAKLTTA
+1 MSIKIIMKLAKLATA
-16 GILALLLIAGPL
+16 GLLTLLLIAGPL
-28 SSAAQASVGRVLFKY
+28 SSSAQASVGRVLFKY
-43 GNVTVDSVNARLL
+43 GNVTVDSANARLL

-97 ALEMPATAT
+97 ALEMPASAT

-132 RIAQQD
+132 RIAQQN

-173 LYVGVSEGA
+173 LYVGVSEGG

-195 KNAYGFAENFNTP
+195 KNAYGFAENFTTP
-208 PQRLLSPPA
+208 PQRLLSPPV

-235 GSDDGDA
+235 SSDDGDS
-242 EDGDAD
+242 EEGDTD

-255 DKSDD
+255 GKSDD
-260 SDAEDSGSDDE
+260 SDSEDGGSDDE
-271 GSTEEGSIEEGSIEE
+271 GSAEEGGSEEGGSEEVGSEENSNEEGSPDQSG
-286 GSTEEG
+286 
-292 STEEGSTEEGSTE
+292 
-305 ESSPSRSDADAG
+305 ADDG
-317 ADSNASGE
+317 ADSGASSD

-354 GGGTPPVPAAPATGS
+354 GGGTPPVPAAPATGT
-369 VTANTTT
+369 VTVNTTT
-376 APEEPEREIV
+376 APEEPQREIV

-400 QNVVTRKAGLA
+400 QNVVIRTAGLA

-424 FDQVAFDEDN
+424 FDQAAFDEDN

-516 EYVLVGNTD
+516 EYLLVGNTD

-538 ASLLADFTNS
+538 ASLFADFTNS

-579 YSTVTVNGSSG
+579 YSTVTVNGGSG

-597 VFSDSASGVPGA
+597 IFSDSTAGVPGA

-621 TVSGAAVFNTTSAG
+621 TVSGVAVFNAASAG
-635 SAVNTS
+635 STVDTS

>member
-1 MSIKNIMKLAKLTTA
+1 MSIKNIMKLAKLATA
-16 GILALLLIAGPL
+16 GLLTLLLIAGPL
-28 SSAAQASVGRVLFKY
+28 SSSAQASVGRVLFKY
-43 GNVTVDSVNARLL
+43 GNVTVDSANARLL

-97 ALEMPATAT
+97 ALEMPASAT
-106 APAVGAGITLKAS
+106 APAVGAGITMKAS

-132 RIAQQD
+132 RIAQQN

-173 LYVGVSEGA
+173 LYVGVSEGG

-195 KNAYGFAENFNTP
+195 KNAYGFAENFTTP
-208 PQRLLSPPA
+208 PQRLLSPPV

-235 GSDDGDA
+235 SSDDGDS
-242 EDGDAD
+242 EEGDTD

-255 DKSDD
+255 GKSDD
-260 SDAEDSGSDDE
+260 SDSEDGGSDDE
-271 GSTEEGSIEEGSIEE
+271 GSAEEGGSEENSNEEGSPDQSG
-286 GSTEEG
+286 
-292 STEEGSTEEGSTE
+292 
-305 ESSPSRSDADAG
+305 ADDG
-317 ADSNASGE
+317 ADSGASSDD
-325 GGADQSGADD
+325 GADQSGADD

-354 GGGTPPVPAAPATGS
+354 GGGTPPVPAAPATGT
-369 VTANTTT
+369 VTVNTTT

-400 QNVVTRKAGLA
+400 QNVVIRTAGLA

-424 FDQVAFDEDN
+424 FDQAAFDEDN
-434 NLARFSDVDS
+434 DLARFSDVDS

-579 YSTVTVNGSSG
+579 YSTVTVNGGSG

-597 VFSDSASGVPGA
+597 IFSDSTAGVPGA

-621 TVSGAAVFNTTSAG
+621 TVSGVAVFNAASAG
-635 SAVNTS
+635 STVDTS

>member
-1 MSIKNIMKLAKLTTA
+1 MSIKNIMKLAKLATA
-16 GILALLLIAGPL
+16 GLLTLLLIAGPL
-28 SSAAQASVGRVLFKY
+28 SSSAQASVGRVLFKY
-43 GNVTVDSVNARLL
+43 GNVTVDSANARLL

-97 ALEMPATAT
+97 ALEMPASAT
-106 APAVGAGITLKAS
+106 APAVGAGITMKAS

-132 RIAQQD
+132 RIAQQN

-173 LYVGVSEGA
+173 LYVGVSEGG

-195 KNAYGFAENFNTP
+195 KNAYGFAENFTTP
-208 PQRLLSPPA
+208 PQRLLSPPV

-235 GSDDGDA
+235 SSDDGDS
-242 EDGDAD
+242 EEGDTD

-255 DKSDD
+255 GKSDD
-260 SDAEDSGSDDE
+260 SDSEDGGSDDE
-271 GSTEEGSIEEGSIEE
+271 GSAEEGGSEENSNEEGSPDQSG
-286 GSTEEG
+286 
-292 STEEGSTEEGSTE
+292 
-305 ESSPSRSDADAG
+305 ADDG
-317 ADSNASGE
+317 ADSGASSDD
-325 GGADQSGADD
+325 GADQSGADD

-354 GGGTPPVPAAPATGS
+354 GGGTPPVPAAPATGT
-369 VTANTTT
+369 VTVNTTT

-400 QNVVTRKAGLA
+400 QNVVIRTAGLA

-424 FDQVAFDEDN
+424 FDQAAFDEDN

-516 EYVLVGNTD
+516 EYLLVGNTD

-538 ASLLADFTNS
+538 ASLFADFTNS

-579 YSTVTVNGSSG
+579 YSTVTVNGGSG

-597 VFSDSASGVPGA
+597 IFSDSTAGVPGA

-621 TVSGAAVFNTTSAG
+621 TVSGVAVFNAASAG
-635 SAVNTS
+635 STVDTS